1 MKPTS
6 IIQLALVLVTV
17 FIINNSQAFK
27 SDTQVIT
34 DLQYYIWAHSAG
46 NNDFIHGQYGFTFYG
61 ELSGD
66 YSPAKFSGVP
76 LVAPANSYLTF
87 DAYQFKYFYIN
98 QKATAQPNNI
108 FIDLLPNQANKG
120 ANTYAPTMVLQTMFK
135 EYDTPF
141 HSESMGIKSLFYF
154 TTGGFKPTVAPQP
167 IRYLYTLHHPCSICS
182 SKIKSPNFINS
193 RASDAIRADI
203 INGKGGTY
211 PPPTTDVTYWI
222 DSGES
227 VNNLLYP
234 ANPVND
240 HLYMVFSR
248 QWDSDYCHYFN
259 VRQLV
264 SQPGIQVVAAATNRF
279 KVLKDN
285 YQNILV
291 DSLLGNSMVLNR
303 NPVKGGNPVSV
314 MFTFGT
320 TSTDEYVWQYVVDQA
335 YNYFTV
341 NKMKNFK
348 STSNWIQFLKAG
360 GYPEE
365 SIQTVILALNAARE
379 EDCWWSQTIFRMV
392 SGFDTSGQK
401 IKKPMQIKRTLIPI
415 THPFGNTVPTCK
427 VATNKFPC
435 VSTSPNF
442 IPEKLSFPPACEI
455 QVPDAWANVIFQ
467 SGLTPDE
474 QKTTNKDDYVNKI
487 TAIYIKNFD
496 RHYANRDAGDQ
507 VAQCASVNQ

>member
-6 IIQLALVLVTV
+6 IIPLALVLVTV

-27 SDTQVIT
+27 SDTEVIT
-34 DLQYYIWAHSAG
+34 DLKYYIWAHSAG
-46 NNDFIHGQYGFTFYG
+46 NDDFIHGQYGFTFYG
-61 ELSGD
+61 ELSLN
-66 YSPAKFSGVP
+66 YSPDQFSGVP
-76 LVAPANSYLTF
+76 LEAPANSYLTF
-87 DAYQFKYFYIN
+87 DAATFKYFYIN
-98 QKATAQPNNI
+98 RKATSQPNNI
-108 FIDLLPNQANKG
+108 YIDIIKNANKG
-120 ANTYAPTMVLQTMFK
+120 AITTAPTMVLQTMYK
-135 EYDTPF
+135 EYDSPF

-154 TTGGFKPTVAPQP
+154 TSYKPTVARQP
-167 IRYLYTLHHPCSICS
+167 IRYLYTLHHPCSICT

-234 ANPVND
+234 VNPVTD

-259 VRQLV
+259 VRQLL

-279 KVLKDN
+279 KILKDN

-291 DSLLGNSMVLNR
+291 ASLLGDSMVLNR
-303 NPVKGGNPVSV
+303 NPNKGGKPVKVPFS
-314 MFTFGT
+314 FET

-335 YNYFTV
+335 YNYFTA

-365 SIQTVILALNAARE
+365 SIQTVILALNGARQQ
-379 EDCWWSQTIFRMV
+379 DCWWSQTIFRMV
-392 SGFDTSGQK
+392 SGFDKDEQK

-442 IPEKLSFPPACEI
+442 IRETLSFPPACVI

-467 SGLTPDE
+467 SGLTPEE
-474 QKTTNKDDYVNKI
+474 QKTTDKVEYVDKI
-487 TAIYIKNFD
+487 TAIYIESFD
-496 RHYANRDAGDQ
+496 RHYANRDAGDH